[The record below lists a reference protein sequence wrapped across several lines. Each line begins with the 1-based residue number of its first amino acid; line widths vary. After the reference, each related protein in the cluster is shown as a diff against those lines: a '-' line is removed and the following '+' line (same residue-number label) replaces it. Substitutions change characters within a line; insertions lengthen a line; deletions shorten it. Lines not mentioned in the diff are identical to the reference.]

1 MNVAGTTPATAGTTI
16 LSPSNT
22 QSTGQPALNLP
33 NNGQFLSLAAHPS
46 LSNDA
51 SWLAQLP
58 ASYQQQVLGIP
69 DAQIASMKQ
78 AGTWLSFQKQ
88 INAKIG
94 TDMAP
99 TQVQVIKDTIL
110 GLPNTS
116 IVADIRQRNDAGV
129 RAVLASQDVKSA
141 AYALGAEIAAKVG
154 GKADEIQTSIVLDTV
169 AIAQIQN
176 DFKAGDPLKASLE
189 SSQLVSLKLVDAIA
203 AKYHVTLPVGD
214 TLALAGAIAGSYGTG
229 FVMGP

>member
-1 MNVAGTTPATAGTTI
+1 
-16 LSPSNT
+16 LD
-22 QSTGQPALNLP
+22 LP
-33 NNGQFLSLAAHPS
+33 NSGQFLSLTAHPS

-58 ASYQQQVLGIP
+58 ANYQQQVLGIP

-116 IVADIRQRNDAGV
+116 IIADIRQRNDAGV
-129 RAVLASQDVKSA
+129 RAVLASQDVKNA
-141 AYALGAEIAAKVG
+141 AYALGAQIAVLAVG
-154 GKADEIQTSIVLDTV
+154 SKADEIQTSVVLDIV

-189 SSQLVSLKLVDAIA
+189 SSQLVSLKLVDVIA